1 MRGMRVVFAFLLGMP
16 LMAQVMPEPG
26 TPNPRIQTVHWQD
39 GQVIRLT
46 ALPATGLTVLFAPGE
61 QVEAVDADRS
71 AIDAR
76 TSSEGDGLLLIPRR
90 DGELGEIN
98 VNTDRRSYRFALRTG
113 TDLMAAYVVRFE
125 SGPTSSELPAA
136 FVQSV
141 QPGFPPI
148 QPMTSPLMTSSQAWS
163 YRVKGDPAVRP
174 ASIRDDGARTVIAF
188 PEGAALPAVFA
199 IGPSGSEQVVNG
211 YMRGDAFVI
220 DEVWTEL
227 VFRIDAKKATARRNA
242 KPDSTHG

>member
-1 MRGMRVVFAFLLGMP
+1 MRTRIAALALMLGEP
-16 LMAQVMPEPG
+16 LAAQVMPEPG

-39 GQVIRLT
+39 GQVVRLT
-46 ALPATGLTVLFAPGE
+46 ALPATGLTVMFAPGE
-61 QVEAVDADRS
+61 RIETVYADRS

-90 DGELGEIN
+90 EGELGEIS
-98 VNTDRRSYRFALRTG
+98 VDTDRHSYRFALRTG
-113 TDLMAAYVVRFE
+113 TDLMAAYVVRFVP
-125 SGPTSSELPAA
+125 GPTAPEFPAA
-136 FVQSV
+136 FARSV
-141 QPGFPPI
+141 QPGFPPM
-148 QPMTSPLMTSSQAWS
+148 QPSMSPVMTTSQAWS

-188 PEGAALPAVFA
+188 PDGAALPAVFA

-211 YMRGDAFVI
+211 YMRGDVFVI

-242 KPDSTHG
+242 RPDGAHG

>member
-1 MRGMRVVFAFLLGMP
+1 MRRMSAAFALLLGMP
-16 LMAQVMPEPG
+16 LTAQVMPEPG
-26 TPNPRIQTVHWQD
+26 TPNPRIQSVHWQE

-61 QVEAVDADRS
+61 RIEAVDADRS

-90 DGELGEIN
+90 EGELGKIS
-98 VNTDRRSYRFALRTG
+98 VDTDRHSYRFALRTG

-125 SGPTSSELPAA
+125 SGPTAAELPVA
-136 FVQSV
+136 FARSV
-141 QPGFPPI
+141 QPGFPQM
-148 QPMTSPLMTSSQAWS
+148 QPTTSPVMTGSQVWS

-174 ASIRDDGARTVIAF
+174 ATIRDDGTRTVIAF
-188 PEGAALPAVFA
+188 PDGAALPAVFA

-211 YMRGDAFVI
+211 YMRGDVFVI

-242 KPDSTHG
+242 SPDSTHG